1 MQVNEEKLNALLG
14 KMVGDLG
21 AAVNG
26 ALVIIGDKLGLYK
39 ALQENGAMTSQ
50 ELADKTGTAERY
62 IREWSSAQAAQ
73 GYLEYDDSAQK
84 FSLSAEQDMVLLTTK
99 VQ

>member
-1 MQVNEEKLNALLG
+1 MNEEKLNQLLG

-39 ALQENGAMTSQ
+39 TLHQEGAMTSQ
-50 ELADKTGTAERY
+50 QLADAIPGRFAGRGSRTA
-62 IREWSSAQAAQ
+62 
-73 GYLEYDDSAQK
+73 
-84 FSLSAEQDMVLLTTK
+84 QDH
-99 VQ
+99 